1 MLLAILF
8 QFSVA
13 TVVIIGD
20 SVERFM
26 LHAAAHEGLNPACR
40 SERPVIP
47 HSAISTM
54 ACGDFFF
61 MHNRF
66 DIATKG
72 PLHRFG
78 SVFEGRPVQQADLL
92 LAMKAAPD
100 NVTRVQLA
108 VNFWTLARLRSH
120 HRPTL
125 LSMET
130 SNAVALTFRAGLN
143 HLMATVERRYP
154 NAAYGWSERY
164 RCAATQSRNDYYF
177 GDRVLQ
183 LNRHGTSVAR
193 RRGWDVFETH
203 NQTVP
208 LRDNM
213 HPTDKVLVAMFKE
226 IFRRDSQDGSQFRQ
240 GLAPICRRFG
250 CGKECSENKGCG
262 WSKKWNECRPG
273 KSTPPREMTMGV
285 CAGAMVGGAMVEGG

>member
-61 MHNRF
+61 MHNGF

-130 SNAVALTFRAGLN
+130 SNAVALTFRAGLDL
-143 HLMATVERRYP
+143 LMATVERRYP
-154 NAAYGWSERY
+154 NVNVRLER
-164 RCAATQSRNDYYF
+164 A
-177 GDRVLQ
+177 
-183 LNRHGTSVAR
+183 
-193 RRGWDVFETH
+193 
-203 NQTVP
+203 VP
-208 LRDNM
+208 LRG
-213 HPTDKVLVAMFKE
+213 HSRPERLLLWRPRTATQQA
-226 IFRRDSQDGSQFRQ
+226 RH
-240 GLAPICRRFG
+240 
-250 CGKECSENKGCG
+250 
-262 WSKKWNECRPG
+262 ECRP
-273 KSTPPREMTMGV
+273 S
-285 CAGAMVGGAMVEGG
+285 AGLGCI